1 MYAYSAAQW
10 MLLFYFYCVVGWCFE
25 STVVSFG
32 ERRFVNRGF
41 LHGPMLPL
49 YGTGAILLIL
59 VSIPLR
65 GRSPVVLFLAGMIAA
80 TALEYV
86 TGVVMEAIFGV
97 KYWDYSTHR
106 FQFQGRICLQS
117 SLAWGALTLIVTEWI
132 HPFVERFVLPIQP
145 SDAWILAISVSIV
158 FATDVILSVHT
169 ALGLTSI
176 LREMTRLR
184 GQADKLRRELSAHA
198 EETRK
203 RLAEATQET
212 RKKLADAASERSRG
226 LQKSLDA
233 SIAAYEQRMH
243 KMRFSAKMLLRA
255 HPSAVSARFG
265 KSLEELKERINNR
278 E

>member
-117 SLAWGALTLIVTEWI
+117 SLAW
-132 HPFVERFVLPIQP
+132 
-145 SDAWILAISVSIV
+145 
-158 FATDVILSVHT
+158 
-169 ALGLTSI
+169 
-176 LREMTRLR
+176 
-184 GQADKLRRELSAHA
+184 
-198 EETRK
+198 
-203 RLAEATQET
+203 
-212 RKKLADAASERSRG
+212 ADAYCNG
-226 LQKSLDA
+226 MDPSLCRA
-233 SIAAYEQRMH
+233 FCAADPAQRCVDTGDLRIHCICDRRDPVGTYGARPH
-243 KMRFSAKMLLRA
+243 K
-255 HPSAVSARFG
+255 HSARNDAVARAGRQTAKRAFRPCRG
-265 KSLEELKERINNR
+265 NPQAAGGGDTRNPKEARGCR
-278 E
+278 V